1 MIKGGDVMRR
11 YLSVLAMVVMLGG
24 CVAGS
29 DTGRGERLTAQQTDK
44 AAVLLGLRTMLPV
57 KASYS
62 LRFVQL
68 DPATMETN
76 RNIFGAA
83 VPDETF
89 EIGHNAI
96 GNQEVS
102 TVVTQYYAR
111 VVPPGLYAVSS
122 VFAHDAMMMMQ
133 PVLTCISKPNVVE
146 IKAGQVNYVGDFI
159 LGINDRYQATM
170 INRTEEPQQAMAAMK
185 DFPGLTAPF
194 AAASVRPAPK
204 SLLCGAVPEP
214 KK

>member
-1 MIKGGDVMRR
+1 MKNI
-11 YLSVLAMVVMLGG
+11 LSLMAILVLLAG

-29 DTGRGERLTAQQTDK
+29 DMGRDERLTAQQTDK

-62 LRFVQL
+62 LRFVKL
-68 DPATMETN
+68 DPATMEIN
-76 RNIFGAA
+76 RNIFGAG
-83 VPDETF
+83 VPDDTF

-96 GNQEVS
+96 GNQDVS

-111 VVPPGLYAVSS
+111 VVTPGFYVVSS
-122 VFAHDAMMMMQ
+122 VFSHDAMLMMQ

-146 IKAGQVNYVGDFI
+146 IKAGQVNYVGDFV

-170 INRTEEPQQAMAAMK
+170 INRTDESQQAMAAMK
-185 DFPGLTAPF
+185 DFPGLTVPF
-194 AAASVRPAPK
+194 AIAAIRPAPK
-204 SLLCGAVPEP
+204 SLLCGGVPEQ